1 MKHLIHRG
9 RHMTCV
15 IATDNSQIIRDSA
28 IIKKNMMKIVEQLA
42 KQDKI
47 LETDRMGPCSLVSGF
62 CNQPHDDR

>member
-28 IIKKNMMKIVEQLA
+28 IIKKKYDENRGAACKA
-42 KQDKI
+42 GQDTGNGSHGTVQSC
-47 LETDRMGPCSLVSGF
+47 LGVL
-62 CNQPHDDR
+62 QPTTR